1 MKQRK
6 EQVRQAFAQRMT
18 YASDLHHTGAKNE
31 VLLSKLYCRFL
42 PHTAEKEGDWM
53 ARHVLDQIR
62 QFDTSQKRLQEME
75 SCPEEERLALL
86 GEEIIGRMEG
96 FVVTSQC
103 RKLHSLNQAMTALD
117 DLFQGTCTPEEAAG
131 MIPAGYRGNT
141 GEKGRNGE
149 LRKVLENIFVTLEK
163 TQIQRGA
170 ETVVGSLRRDWMD
183 DTLYR
188 AILTIAL
195 YTMMVEGAWAPDL
208 ADLPVSIEYI
218 AVAVCSLTSVE
229 LDHGA
234 IKMFLLA
241 GFLAAGTA
249 TVMFIGSAVSIYAAY
264 FLTTRTVGEFIL
276 FASGTEK

>member
-18 YASDLHHTGAKNE
+18 YVSDLHQAGAKDE

-42 PHTAEKEGDWM
+42 SHTSEKEGEWM
-53 ARHVLDQIR
+53 AHHVLDQIR
-62 QFDTSQKRLQEME
+62 QFDISQKRLQEMHK
-75 SCPEEERLALL
+75 CPEEERLALL
-86 GEEIIGRMEG
+86 GEEIISRMEG

-117 DLFQGTCTPEEAAG
+117 DLFRGTCTPEEAVG

-149 LRKVLENIFVTLEK
+149 LRKVLENIFVPLEK

-170 ETVVGSLRRDWMD
+170 EKVVRSLRQDWMD
-183 DTLYR
+183 DTLYQ
-188 AILTIAL
+188 AILTISL
-195 YTMMVEGAWAPDL
+195 YTMMVEVVWAPAL
-208 ADLPVSIEYI
+208 VDLPVSIEYI
-218 AVAVCSLTSVE
+218 AVAVCSLTSAEV
-229 LDHGA
+229 DHGA

-264 FLTTRTVGEFIL
+264 FLTTRTVAELIL
-276 FASGTEK
+276 FAAEAEK